1 MHGQTTKRGKFHA
14 LHKEGSYR
22 LPAQP
27 KPQGYAMNRKT
38 QAGIAG
44 MAVGGLWLLA
54 NLRHVQAQG
63 FVAIGMPLIILVL
76 GGIYF
81 ALGRKE

>member
-1 MHGQTTKRGKFHA
+1 
-14 LHKEGSYR
+14 
-22 LPAQP
+22 
-27 KPQGYAMNRKT
+27 MNRKT

-54 NLRHVQAQG
+54 NLRHFQAQG
-63 FVAIGMPLIILVL
+63 FVAIGMPLVILVL

>member
-1 MHGQTTKRGKFHA
+1 
-14 LHKEGSYR
+14 
-22 LPAQP
+22 
-27 KPQGYAMNRKT
+27 MNRKT
-38 QAGIAG
+38 RAGIAG

-54 NLRHVQAQG
+54 NLRHVQTQG

-81 ALGRKE
+81 TLGRKE